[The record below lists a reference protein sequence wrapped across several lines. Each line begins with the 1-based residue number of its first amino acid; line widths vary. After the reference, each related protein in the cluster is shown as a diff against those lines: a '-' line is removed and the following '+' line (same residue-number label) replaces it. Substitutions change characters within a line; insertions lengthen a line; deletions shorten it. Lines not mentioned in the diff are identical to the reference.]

1 MADPR
6 PISGPT
12 SVKLKTLHRTVLDRL
27 ATNIISGQYP
37 VGEAIPTEAELCK
50 SLSVG
55 RSTLREAIR
64 VLVDKGILE
73 VRTRNGTRVRPRQD
87 WRRLDADLI
96 RWTFGYGPDPS
107 LFADLIE
114 ARRIFEPA
122 AAALAARR
130 ADAGNLARIEENYLI
145 MARTMSSDLEQG
157 VEADIGFHIAV
168 LAASGNSVLMEFET
182 VIDTALR
189 AAFRYSAQST
199 HSHQK
204 MLDCHRAVY
213 EAIRLRQP
221 DVARTAMLELLNL
234 AEHDLYVEPPRAT

>member
-1 MADPR
+1 MLEPPVSNSAPH
-6 PISGPT
+6 
-12 SVKLKTLHRTVLDRL
+12 SVKVRTLHRTVLDTL
-27 ATNIISGQYP
+27 ATDIISGHYP
-37 VGEAIPTEAELCK
+37 TGEALPTEAELCK

-55 RSTLREAIR
+55 RSTVREAIR
-64 VLVDKGILE
+64 VLVDKGMLE

-96 RWTFGYGPDPS
+96 RWTFGFGPDPA

-122 AAALAARR
+122 AAALAAER
-130 ADAGNLARIEENYLI
+130 ANARNLAQIEESFLA
-145 MARTMSSDLEQG
+145 MARNILRDLEQG
-157 VEADIGFHIAV
+157 VEADIGFHTAI
-168 LAASGNSVLMEFET
+168 LAASANSVLMEFET

-199 HSHQK
+199 HSHQE
-204 MLDCHRAVY
+204 MLECHRAVY

-221 DVARTAMLELLNL
+221 DVARIAMLDLLNL
-234 AEHDLYVEPPRAT
+234 AEQDLSGA

>member
-1 MADPR
+1 MLDPL
-6 PISGPT
+6 T
-12 SVKLKTLHRTVLDRL
+12 SNATAPSVRLRTLHRTVLDTL
-27 ATNIISGQYP
+27 AANIISGGYP
-37 VGEAIPTEAELCK
+37 IGEAIPTEAELCK
-50 SLSVG
+50 SLAVG

-64 VLVDKGILE
+64 VLVDKGMLE

-96 RWTFGYGPDPS
+96 RWTFGFGPDHA

-122 AAALAARR
+122 AAALAAER
-130 ADAGNLARIEENYLI
+130 ANARNLAQIEECYLA
-145 MARTMSSDLEQG
+145 MARDLPSDLEQG
-157 VEADIGFHIAV
+157 VEADIGFHTAI

-189 AAFRYSAQST
+189 AAFRYSARST
-199 HSHQK
+199 HSTEK
-204 MLDCHRAVY
+204 TLDCHRAVY

-221 DVARTAMLELLNL
+221 NVAREAMLDLLSL
-234 AEHDLYVEPPRAT
+234 AEHDLSVV

>member
-1 MADPR
+1 MVDQRSIAAP
-6 PISGPT
+6 P
-12 SVKLKTLHRTVLDRL
+12 SVKLRTLHRTVLDTL
-27 ATNIISGQYP
+27 ATNIISGLYP
-37 VGEAIPTEAELCK
+37 TGEAIPTEAELCK

-64 VLVDKGILE
+64 VLVDKGMLE
-73 VRTRNGTRVRPRQD
+73 VRTRNGTRVRQRQD

-96 RWTFGYGPDPS
+96 RWTFGFGPDPS

-122 AAALAARR
+122 AAALAAER
-130 ADAGNLARIEENYLI
+130 ADARNLAQIEESYLV
-145 MARTMSSDLEQG
+145 MTRTMATDLEQG
-157 VEADIGFHIAV
+157 VEADIGFHTAI
-168 LAASGNSVLMEFET
+168 LAASANSVLMEFET

-189 AAFRYSAQST
+189 VAFRYSAQST

-221 DVARTAMLELLNL
+221 EIARTAMLDLLKL
-234 AEHDLYVEPPRAT
+234 AEHDLSAV